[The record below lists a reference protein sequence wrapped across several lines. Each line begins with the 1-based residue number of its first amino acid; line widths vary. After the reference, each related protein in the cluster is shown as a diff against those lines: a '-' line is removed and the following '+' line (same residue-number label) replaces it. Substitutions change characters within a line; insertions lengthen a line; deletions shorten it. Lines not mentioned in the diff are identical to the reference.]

1 MNKAIFTETINPMAA
16 HDIPDEYIKAFEAA
30 LLKALYDQGSLNE
43 NEYYECLQRL

>member
-1 MNKAIFTETINPMAA
+1 MNKAFLIETINPVAA
-16 HDIPDEYIKAFEAA
+16 HDIPDEYIKAFEAV